1 MFSNA
6 VLGLAAL
13 ACGAS
18 AFVVLPTHSIALPG
32 AAAAAP
38 AHLPSAAHAHM
49 HTSAPE
55 LVSQLLLADDTTGDT
70 VADTVVTGLTAASG
84 LLFVFLVL
92 GSAYLTFSDWQMKRR
107 AEKFD
112 ILGAPPKPV
121 SQGEFREG
129 GNRYYRRQA
138 KKDKSLTEGIEEED

>member
-1 MFSNA
+1 MFRKA

-18 AFVVLPTHSIALPG
+18 AFVVLPTHSIALRG
-32 AAAAAP
+32 AAAAP

-55 LVSQLLLADDTTGDT
+55 QCSQLLLADDTTGDT

-107 AEKFD
+107 ADKFD